1 MRLSL
6 LRADVMKIVRQ
17 DEWESNLRC
26 ELEELLVQS
35 LLLWEAVILHL
46 KVEAVF
52 AEDVA
57 VAPRKRTRM
66 LPVINLK
73 GTRDLAVQ
81 AAGESDQPLRILRE
95 VLKVDARL
103 VVHAVEVRVGDET
116 AEVAVAR
123 CVRGEQDEVKGLLV
137 CLPLLVT
144 HATTRNVGLHA
155 DDRLDPTLRRRL
167 DKLHRPVEGAVVS
180 NGDGVHAERLRL
192 VHERIDL
199 AHAVEQAEL
208 GVDVEMGEVGLLA
221 HGGSLPSA

>member
-6 LRADVMKIVRQ
+6 LRADVVKIVRQ

-46 KVEAVF
+46 KVEAIL

-73 GTRDLAVQ
+73 GTRDLTVQ
-81 AAGESDQPLRILRE
+81 AAGESDQPLGILRE
-95 VLKVDARL
+95 VIKIDARL

-116 AEVAVAR
+116 TEVAIAN
-123 CVRGEQDEVKGLLV
+123 CVGGE
-137 CLPLLVT
+137 
-144 HATTRNVGLHA
+144 
-155 DDRLDPTLRRRL
+155 
-167 DKLHRPVEGAVVS
+167 
-180 NGDGVHAERLRL
+180 
-192 VHERIDL
+192 
-199 AHAVEQAEL
+199 
-208 GVDVEMGEVGLLA
+208 
-221 HGGSLPSA
+221 